1 VVLRLK
7 ITIPAEK
14 NTHFSQQLK
23 RDIKY
28 APGKTPHPLENTIN
42 NPPEPLCD
50 PFLLFKAFCKI
61 SFMVTFILST

>member
-1 VVLRLK
+1 ML
-7 ITIPAEK
+7 TE
-14 NTHFSQQLK
+14 
-23 RDIKY
+23 
-28 APGKTPHPLENTIN
+28 KTPYPLENTIN